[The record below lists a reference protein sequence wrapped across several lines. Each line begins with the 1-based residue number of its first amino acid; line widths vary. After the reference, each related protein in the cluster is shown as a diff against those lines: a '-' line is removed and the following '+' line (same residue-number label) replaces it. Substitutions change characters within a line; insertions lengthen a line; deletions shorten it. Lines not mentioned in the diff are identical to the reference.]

1 MGERAGSS
9 GLCGHDAMVCL
20 ANSLDCNRHFV
31 TEERI
36 IVYQIGENN
45 KKMVKTLAE
54 KAEVF
59 SIEKIGVSS

>member
-1 MGERAGSS
+1 
-9 GLCGHDAMVCL
+9 MVCL

-31 TEERI
+31 TEEWI